1 MRGNYHNGRLL
12 FIVLGRQQ
20 LPNHAG
26 SSKRNDCSPINQHD
40 ADSTRSA
47 ASTSPGIQ
55 PPRRFRIISAFYNR
69 DYRYLWIAQLCSA
82 FVQRSGDVILGW
94 LVLEMTRSP
103 FLVGLVIAMR
113 RVGTLLGPWAGVVA
127 DRRDRRHLSLLLSVL
142 MIVAVLA
149 LAILIYVRHLEVWHL
164 FVASLMSSML
174 WAFYQPVQESL
185 QADILKPSDLT
196 NGITL
201 NNMAMNLTAIGG
213 PAIGGLLL
221 ACCRP
226 ARKVLDW
233 SDSEMVLSLNWFNYD
248 PSRLY
253 TATSQGGVLVNSDHG
268 LNWSKAFFR
277 LPDSIV
283 GPLEL
288 EGVVAG
294 VLWAYVLMV
303 LLHTIQLIGFTL
315 MRSFQ
320 PARRQKD
327 LSIWQN
333 LREGFRYSRQKA
345 GLWTSL
351 TLAGLVNL
359 VGLPLQSTLI
369 TIFAR
374 EVFSVGAIGL
384 GWLGAVAGAGALL
397 GSFAMIKISTLQ
409 RAGQIMVWGTF
420 AWSLLVLIFALI
432 PNYEIALG
440 ALILIGI
447 LQTISLTN
455 MTIMLL
461 NTSSP
466 NMRGRIM
473 GLRSLAVAPHFFG
486 GLLAGAVAEHFGAPE
501 AAIVCGVIGMA
512 VTLAVAPW
520 VPKRD
525 PKYGVA

>member
-1 MRGNYHNGRLL
+1 M
-12 FIVLGRQQ
+12 
-20 LPNHAG
+20 
-26 SSKRNDCSPINQHD
+26 NQD
-40 ADSTRSA
+40 EAESTRA
-47 ASTSPGIQ
+47 ATRALSDVQ
-55 PPRRFRIISAFYNR
+55 PPRRFRIISALYNR
-69 DYRYLWIAQLCSA
+69 DYRYLWIAQLCSV
-82 FVQRSGDVILGW
+82 FVQRSGDIVLGW

-127 DRRDRRHLSLLLSVL
+127 DRIDRRRLALLLSVL
-142 MIVAVLA
+142 MIAAVLA
-149 LAILIYVRHLEVWHL
+149 LAILIYIRRLEVWHL
-164 FVASLMSSML
+164 FAASLVSSML
-174 WAFYQPVQESL
+174 WAFYQPVQQSL
-185 QADILKPSDLT
+185 QADVLPPSDLT

-201 NNMAMNLTAIGG
+201 NNMAMNLTTISG

-233 SDSEMVLSLNWFNYD
+233 SDSDMVLSLNWFHYD

-253 TATSQGGVLVNSDHG
+253 AATSQGGVLVSSDQG

-277 LPDSIV
+277 LPDAIV

-288 EGVVAG
+288 EGAVAG

-303 LLHTIQLIGFTL
+303 LLHTIQLAGFTL
-315 MRSFQ
+315 MRTFQ
-320 PARRQKD
+320 PIRRKKD
-327 LSIWQN
+327 ISIWQN
-333 LREGFRYSRQKA
+333 MREGFHYSWQES

-351 TLAGLVNL
+351 VLAGLVNL
-359 VGLPLQSTLI
+359 VGLPLQSTLL

-374 EVFSVGAIGL
+374 EVFSVGASGL
-384 GWLGAVAGAGALL
+384 GGLGAVAGIGALL

-409 RAGQIMVWGTF
+409 RAGQMMVWGTF

-440 ALILIGI
+440 ALILVGI
-447 LQTISLTN
+447 LQTMSLTN

-466 NMRGRIM
+466 DMRGRIM

-486 GLLAGAVAEHFGAPE
+486 GLLAGTIAEHFGAPE
-501 AAIVCGVIGMA
+501 AAMVCGVIGMA
-512 VTLAVAPW
+512 VTLGVAPW

>member
-1 MRGNYHNGRLL
+1 MSEPYCDP
-12 FIVLGRQQ
+12 QD
-20 LPNHAG
+20 G
-26 SSKRNDCSPINQHD
+26 SDDIRPMNRHD
-40 ADSTRSA
+40 TDATSSATRIA
-47 ASTSPGIQ
+47 PGVQ
-55 PPRRFRIISAFYNR
+55 PPRRFRIISALYNR
-69 DYRYLWIAQLCSA
+69 DYRYLWVAQLCSA
-82 FVQRSGDVILGW
+82 FVQRSGDVVLGW

-127 DRRDRRHLSLLLSVL
+127 DRMDRRWLALLLSVL
-142 MIVAVLA
+142 MIAAVLA
-149 LAILIYVRHLEVWHL
+149 LAILIYIRRLEVWHL
-164 FVASLMSSML
+164 FAASLVSSML
-174 WAFYQPVQESL
+174 WAFYQPVQQSL
-185 QADILKPSDLT
+185 QADILSPGDLT

-201 NNMAMNLTAIGG
+201 NNMAMNLTTIGG

-226 ARKVLDW
+226 ARNVLDW
-233 SDSEMVLSLNWFNYD
+233 SDSDMVLSLNWFHFN

-253 TATSQGGVLVNSDHG
+253 TATSQGGVLVSHDQG
-268 LNWSKAFFR
+268 LSWSRAFFR
-277 LPDSIV
+277 LPDSII

-288 EGVVAG
+288 EGAVAG

-303 LLHTIQLIGFTL
+303 LLHTIQLAGFTL
-315 MRSFQ
+315 MRSFRPVRR
-320 PARRQKD
+320 PAKN

-333 LREGFRYSRQKA
+333 LREGLHYSHQEA

-359 VGLPLQSTLI
+359 VGLPLQSTLL

-374 EVFSVGAIGL
+374 EVFSVGATGL
-384 GWLGAVAGAGALL
+384 GGLGAVAGIGALL

-409 RAGQIMVWGTF
+409 RAGQMMVWGTF

-440 ALILIGI
+440 ALILVGV
-447 LQTISLTN
+447 LQTVSLTN

-466 NMRGRIM
+466 DMRGRIM

-486 GLLAGAVAEHFGAPE
+486 GLLAGAIAEHFGAPE

-525 PKYGVA
+525 PKYGVAS